1 MFHFQTCPLIKLLTL
16 LSAETDEIS
25 FECVESCLKLQF
37 KAWFEN
43 TLAHPES
50 FIASFNDTIFKLQNW
65 LICITCEFNAIYR
78 MGLIAMDSFTNTI
91 GTTESI
97 GPIKLK

>member
-16 LSAETDEIS
+16 LSAETDVIS

-50 FIASFNDTIFKLQNW
+50 FIASSIILIGENKFVARSVVKFNDTIFKL
-65 LICITCEFNAIYR
+65 
-78 MGLIAMDSFTNTI
+78 
-91 GTTESI
+91 
-97 GPIKLK
+97 